1 VYSLTI
7 QEIQK
12 LGIIGAGGA
21 GFPTHVKLNS
31 HPDTIIMNAAECE
44 PLLHK
49 DMQILR
55 NHSDAVLKGF
65 TVAMELTGADEGII
79 GIKEKHHEE
88 IELLESKVSGR
99 NRVQAIDDVYP
110 AGDEV
115 TLIYMTTG
123 RIVPPGALP
132 LSVGCV
138 VQNVETLYNIGMNR
152 PVVTKFVSVAGAVTE
167 PATVEVP
174 VGTTYSEILSRF
186 TITAEEYVVRSGGLM
201 MGVLEHDLNNVV
213 SKRTSALIVLPADH
227 YCTTMYRR
235 FSTDHAVDLIAKAAC
250 DQCSF
255 CTELCPRYLL
265 GHPVRPELAMRN
277 RMFTR
282 EDQPLM
288 NAGNL
293 SCCECNL
300 CTMYACPEGLD
311 PKGATLIDKRLARS
325 EKMTLAGNPPTQHPM
340 FDYRKVPVSKLKQ
353 RLDVVKFRD
362 EGPLKQLNIHPNR
375 VRIPLRQHA
384 GAPARPT
391 VNEGDRV
398 KTYDMVADAS
408 AEISS
413 SMHASIDGIVKRIS
427 DEEIIIERM

>member
-1 VYSLTI
+1 LVTI
-7 QEIQK
+7 NEIQR
-12 LGIIGAGGA
+12 LGVIGAGGA

-55 NHSDAVLKGF
+55 NHGDVVMEGF
-65 TVAMELTGADEGII
+65 KIAMRLTGARDGII

-88 IELLESKVSGR
+88 IEMLQSRVSGNCR
-99 NRVQAIDDVYP
+99 IQSIEDVYP

-123 RIVPPGALP
+123 RIVPAGALP
-132 LSVGCV
+132 LSVGCL
-138 VQNVETLYNIGMNR
+138 VQNVETLFNIATNK
-152 PVVTKFVSVAGAVTE
+152 PVVNKFVSVAGAVEE

-174 VGTTYSEILSRF
+174 VGTSYAEILSHFR
-186 TITAEEYVVRSGGLM
+186 ITAGDYVVRSGGLM
-201 MGVLEHDLNNVV
+201 MGVLEEDLSKVI

-227 YCTTMYRR
+227 YCVTMYRR
-235 FSTDHAVDLIAKAAC
+235 FHSDHAVDIIAKAGC

-265 GHPVRPELAMRN
+265 GQPVRPELAMRS

-282 EDQPLM
+282 EDLPLT
-288 NAGNL
+288 NPGNL

-311 PKGATLIDKRLARS
+311 PKGATLIDKRLARAQKLTWRG
-325 EKMTLAGNPPTQHPM
+325 ERPAVHPM
-340 FDYRKVPVSKLKQ
+340 FDYRKVPVAKLKQ
-353 RLDVVKFRD
+353 RLDVTMFRD
-362 EGPLKQLNIHPNR
+362 EGPLKRLDIEPKTVR
-375 VRIPLRQHA
+375 VPLHEHS
-384 GAPARPT
+384 GTPARP
-391 VNEGDRV
+391 VVKVGDRV
-398 KTYDMVADAS
+398 KRYDMIGDAS
-408 AEISS
+408 SEVSCTV
-413 SMHASIDGIVKRIS
+413 HASIDGVVKKITE
-427 DEEIIIERM
+427 DEITIERM

>member
-1 VYSLTI
+1 MTI
-7 QEIQK
+7 KEIQR

-31 HPDTIIMNAAECE
+31 NPDTVIMNAAECE

-55 NHSDAVLKGF
+55 NYSDAVLEGF
-65 TVAMELTGADEGII
+65 KIAMQLTGAREGII

-88 IELLESKVSGR
+88 IQLLESRVSE
-99 NRVQAIDDVYP
+99 NSRVQPIDDVYP

-115 TLIYMTTG
+115 TLVYMTTG
-123 RIVPPGALP
+123 KIVPPGALP

-138 VQNVETLYNIGMNR
+138 VQNVETLYNIGRNK
-152 PVVTKFVSVAGAVTE
+152 PVVTKFVSVAGAVEE

-174 VGTTYSEILSRF
+174 VGTSYAEVLSHF
-186 TITAEEYVVRSGGLM
+186 KITAEEYVVRSGGLM
-201 MGVLEHDLNNVV
+201 MGVLEQDLNNVV
-213 SKRTSALIVLPADH
+213 SKRTSALIVLPVNH
-227 YCTTMYRR
+227 YCVTMYRR
-235 FSTDHAVDLIAKAAC
+235 FSTDHAIDIIAKAAC

-282 EDQPLM
+282 EDLPLT
-288 NAGNL
+288 NPGNL

-311 PKGATLIDKRLARS
+311 PKGATLIDKRLARA
-325 EKMTLAGNPPTQHPM
+325 EKRTMSGGQPTRHPM
-340 FDYRKVPVSKLKQ
+340 FEYRKVPAAKLKQ
-353 RLDVVKFRD
+353 RLDVTRFRD

-375 VRIPLRQHA
+375 VRVPLRQHS
-384 GAPARPT
+384 GTPAQPA
-391 VNEGDRV
+391 VKEGDRV
-398 KTYDMVADAS
+398 KTNDIIGNAS
-408 AEISS
+408 SEISCTI
-413 SMHASIDGIVKRIS
+413 HASIDGVVKKITE
-427 DEEIIIERM
+427 DEITIERA

>member
-1 VYSLTI
+1 LTI
-7 QEIQK
+7 NEIQR

-31 HPDTIIMNAAECE
+31 KPDTVIMNAAECE

-55 NHSDAVLKGF
+55 NHGDVTLDGF
-65 TVAMELTGADEGII
+65 TIAMQLTCAREGII

-88 IELLESKVSGR
+88 IELLKSKVSG
-99 NRVQAIDDVYP
+99 NIRVQAIDDVYP

-132 LSVGCV
+132 ISVGCV
-138 VQNVETLYNIGMNR
+138 VQNVETLYNIGANK
-152 PVVTKFVSVAGAVTE
+152 PVVSKFVSVAGAVEE
-167 PATVEVP
+167 PATIEVP
-174 VGTTYSEILSRF
+174 VGTTYAEVLSHF
-186 TITAEEYVVRSGGLM
+186 KIAAEEYVVRSGGLM
-201 MGVLEHDLNNVV
+201 MGVLEHDLNSVV

-227 YCTTMYRR
+227 HCVTMYSR

-282 EDQPLM
+282 EDDPLM
-288 NAGNL
+288 NPGNL

-325 EKMTLAGNPPTQHPM
+325 EKRTLNGDQPQIHPM
-340 FDYRKVPVSKLKQ
+340 FDYRKVPVAKLKQ
-353 RLDVVKFRD
+353 RLDVTKFRD
-362 EGPLKQLNIHPNR
+362 EGPLKQLNIHPQR
-375 VRIPLRQHA
+375 VRIPLRQHS
-384 GAPARPT
+384 GTPAQPA
-391 VNEGDRV
+391 VKVGDRV
-398 KTYDMVADAS
+398 KTYDIIGSAS
-408 AEISS
+408 SEISCT
-413 SMHASIDGIVKRIS
+413 MHASIDGVVKQITE
-427 DEEIIIERM
+427 DEITIERV

>member
-1 VYSLTI
+1 LTI
-7 QEIQK
+7 NEIQK

-31 HPDTIIMNAAECE
+31 DPDTLIMNAAECE

-55 NHSDAVLKGF
+55 YHSDVVLEGF
-65 TVAMELTGADEGII
+65 KIAMQLTAAREGII

-88 IELLESKVSGR
+88 IELLESKASGSI
-99 NRVQAIDDVYP
+99 RVQAIEDVYP

-123 RIVPPGALP
+123 RIVSPGALP

-138 VQNVETLYNIGMNR
+138 VQNVETLYNIGANR
-152 PVVTKFVSVAGAVTE
+152 PVVTKFISIAGAVEE

-174 VGTTYSEILSRF
+174 VGTSYAEVLSHF
-186 TITAEEYVVRSGGLM
+186 KITVEDYAVRSGGLM
-201 MGVLEHDLNNVV
+201 MGVLEQDLNNVV
-213 SKRTSALIVLPADH
+213 SKRTSALIVLPANH
-227 YCTTMYRR
+227 YCVTMYRR
-235 FSTDHAVDLIAKAAC
+235 FSTDHAVDIIAKAGC

-282 EDQPLM
+282 EDLPLT
-288 NAGNL
+288 NPGNL

-311 PKGATLIDKRLARS
+311 PKGATLIDKRLARE
-325 EKMTLAGNPPTQHPM
+325 EKRTMSGRQPRLHPM
-340 FDYRKVPVSKLKQ
+340 FEYRKVPAAKLKQ
-353 RLDVVKFRD
+353 RLDITKFRD

-375 VRIPLRQHA
+375 VRVPLRQHS
-384 GAPARPT
+384 GTPAQPA
-391 VNEGDRV
+391 VKEGDRV
-398 KTYDMVADAS
+398 KRYDIIGNAS
-408 AEISS
+408 SDISCT
-413 SMHASIDGIVKRIS
+413 MHASIDGIVKKIT
-427 DEEIIIERM
+427 ENEITIERA

>member
-1 VYSLTI
+1 LTI
-7 QEIQK
+7 NEIQSF
-12 LGIIGAGGA
+12 GIIGAGGA

-31 HPDTIIMNAAECE
+31 NPDTIIMNAAECE

-55 NHSDAVLKGF
+55 NHGDEVLEGF
-65 TVAMELTGADEGII
+65 KIAMQLTGAREGII
-79 GIKEKHHEE
+79 GIKDKHHEE
-88 IELLESKVSGR
+88 IELLESRVSG
-99 NRVQAIDDVYP
+99 NCRVQPIDDVYP

-138 VQNVETLYNIGMNR
+138 VQNVETLYNIGANK
-152 PVVTKFVSVAGAVTE
+152 PVVSKFISVAGAVEE

-174 VGTTYSEILSRF
+174 VGTSYAEVLSHF
-186 TITAEEYVVRSGGLM
+186 KITADEYVVRSGGLM
-201 MGVLEHDLNNVV
+201 MGVLEQDLNTVV

-227 YCTTMYRR
+227 YCVTMYRR
-235 FSTDHAVDLIAKAAC
+235 FSTDHAVDIIAKAGC

-282 EDQPLM
+282 EDLPLT
-288 NAGNL
+288 NPGNL

-311 PKGATLIDKRLARS
+311 PKGATLIDKRLAKSQKTTWSGERP
-325 EKMTLAGNPPTQHPM
+325 AIHPM
-340 FDYRKVPVSKLKQ
+340 FEYRKVPVKKLKQ
-353 RLDVVKFRD
+353 RLDVTMFRD
-362 EGPLKQLNIHPNR
+362 EGPLKQLNIRPNLVR
-375 VRIPLRQHA
+375 VPLRQHS
-384 GAPARPT
+384 GTPARP
-391 VNEGDRV
+391 VVKEGDRV
-398 KTYDMVADAS
+398 KKYEMIGNAS
-408 AEISS
+408 SKISCTV
-413 SMHASIDGIVKRIS
+413 HASIDGIVRKIT
-427 DEEIIIERM
+427 DDEIIIERV

>member
-1 VYSLTI
+1 MLLTI
-7 QEIQK
+7 NEIQSF
-12 LGIIGAGGA
+12 GIIGAGGA

-31 HPDTIIMNAAECE
+31 NPDTIIMNAAECE

-55 NHSDAVLKGF
+55 NHGDEVLEGF
-65 TVAMELTGADEGII
+65 KIAMQLTGAREGII
-79 GIKEKHHEE
+79 GIKDKHHEE
-88 IELLESKVSGR
+88 IELLESRVSG
-99 NRVQAIDDVYP
+99 NCRVQPIDDVYP

-138 VQNVETLYNIGMNR
+138 VQNVETLYNIGANK
-152 PVVTKFVSVAGAVTE
+152 PVVSKFISVAGAVEE

-174 VGTTYSEILSRF
+174 VGTSYAEVLSHF
-186 TITAEEYVVRSGGLM
+186 KITADEYVVRSGGLM
-201 MGVLEHDLNNVV
+201 MGVLEQDLNTVV

-227 YCTTMYRR
+227 YCVTMYRR
-235 FSTDHAVDLIAKAAC
+235 FSTDHAVDIIAKAGC

-282 EDQPLM
+282 EDLPLT
-288 NAGNL
+288 NPGNL

-311 PKGATLIDKRLARS
+311 PKGATLIDKRLAKSQKTTWSGERP
-325 EKMTLAGNPPTQHPM
+325 AIHPM
-340 FDYRKVPVSKLKQ
+340 FEYRKVPVKKLKQ
-353 RLDVVKFRD
+353 RLDVTMFRD
-362 EGPLKQLNIHPNR
+362 EGPLKQLNIRPNLVR
-375 VRIPLRQHA
+375 VPLRQHS
-384 GAPARPT
+384 GTPARP
-391 VNEGDRV
+391 VVKEGDRV
-398 KTYDMVADAS
+398 KKYEMIGNAS
-408 AEISS
+408 SKISCTV
-413 SMHASIDGIVKRIS
+413 HASIDGIVRKIT
-427 DEEIIIERM
+427 DDEIIIERV

>member
-1 VYSLTI
+1 LTI
-7 QEIQK
+7 KEIQN

-31 HPDTIIMNAAECE
+31 NPDTIIMNAAECE

-55 NHSDAVLKGF
+55 NHGDTVLEGF
-65 TVAMELTGADEGII
+65 NIAMQLTGAREGII

-88 IELLESKVSGR
+88 IQLLEKKVSG
-99 NRVQAIDDVYP
+99 NSRVQPIKDVYP

-138 VQNVETLYNIGMNR
+138 VQNVETLYNIGMNK
-152 PVVTKFVSVAGAVTE
+152 PVVTKFISVAGAVEE

-174 VGTTYSEILSRF
+174 VGTSFAEVLSHF
-186 TITAEEYVVRSGGLM
+186 KKTAEEYVIRSGGLM

-227 YCTTMYRR
+227 HCVTMYRR
-235 FSTDHAVDLIAKAAC
+235 FSTDHAVDIIAKAAC

-282 EDQPLM
+282 EDLPLT
-288 NAGNL
+288 NPGNL

-311 PKGATLIDKRLARS
+311 PKGATLIDKRLARAGKRTMS
-325 EKMTLAGNPPTQHPM
+325 GEKPMLHPM
-340 FDYRKVPVSKLKQ
+340 FEYRQVPVAKLKQ
-353 RLDVVKFRD
+353 RLDVTRFRD
-362 EGPLKQLNIHPNR
+362 EGPLKQLNLHPNR

-391 VNEGDRV
+391 VKEGDRV
-398 KTYDMVADAS
+398 KIYDQIGEAS
-408 AEISS
+408 SEISCT
-413 SMHASIDGIVKRIS
+413 MHASIDGVVKKVTE
-427 DEEIIIERM
+427 DEITIERM